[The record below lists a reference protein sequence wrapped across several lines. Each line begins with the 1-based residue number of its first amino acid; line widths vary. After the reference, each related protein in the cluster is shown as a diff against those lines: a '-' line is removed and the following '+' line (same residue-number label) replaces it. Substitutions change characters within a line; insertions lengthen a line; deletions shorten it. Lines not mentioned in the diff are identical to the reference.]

1 MLLWKNNH
9 LLEMN
14 EVVLL
19 AAQWIAG
26 GRNMLIQWPIISQ

>member
-14 EVVLL
+14 QVVLL

-26 GRNMLIQWPIISQ
+26 AETC